1 MRGYAF
7 NSTADFDTV
16 RQIKEKLC
24 YVGYDI
30 DIEKKL
36 SLETTSLVE
45 QYKVGTCNETDSI
58 YYLSMI
64 KRSGRFFLS
73 FSWMLLQSYT
83 LRLSLIGENLSTM
96 LISLYSCLMA
106 E

>member
-36 SLETTSLVE
+36 SLETTTLVE
-45 QYKVGTCNETDSI
+45 QYKVGMFLCYAPGSMFNVI
-58 YYLSMI
+58 VYYLI
-64 KRSGRFFLS
+64 
-73 FSWMLLQSYT
+73 
-83 LRLSLIGENLSTM
+83 
-96 LISLYSCLMA
+96 
-106 E
+106 